1 MLPPDHEGVE
11 SLFKQGWGGRG
22 GDTPRERV
30 VPRLWTDA
38 EIARVFKKVDVNGSG
53 MLDYMELGL
62 ALKELGPNVDQREKQ
77 RVLRKFDDD
86 GNGVLDLDEFKDL
99 VHACRTE

>member
-1 MLPPDHEGVE
+1 M
-11 SLFKQGWGGRG
+11 GRARRRHAAG
-22 GDTPRERV
+22 TSG
-30 VPRLWTDA
+30 PRLWTDA